1 MRGVLRAADG
11 SLVVNEIAP
20 RPHNSGHYSQNACDV
35 SQFEL
40 QVRAM
45 AGLPLTQPRQHSP
58 AVMLNLLGDLW
69 FREGAHARP
78 QTPPWAEVLALPG
91 THLHLYGKAEAKPGR
106 KMGHLNV
113 TAATAEAPAPR
124 PCRPPRCWASK
135 PSERRTAQPL
145 PTARHDPRRP
155 APRIH
160 RRRRPRPAQRR
171 AAGPA
176 DETVYGLAADAAS
189 DAAVAQIFAAKG
201 RPSDHPL
208 IVHVAGAAGIAH
220 FASDVPPFAQALVD
234 AFWPGPLTLIL
245 PRRPG
250 MATAATGG
258 QDSVG
263 LRCRTTRWHWPC
275 CAPAR
280 RTTRPWAARPY
291 RAWPRPS
298 ANRFGRV
305 SPTTAQH
312 VQDEFGGALLVLDG
326 GPCGVGIE
334 STIIDCTRG
343 VPVLLRPGAITR
355 EQIAAACGLAP
366 LSKEELPAHT
376 PRASGTLEAHYAPAA
391 RVRLMDARALQA
403 GLDVL
408 GADAA
413 HLAVYARTPL
423 RTPSP
428 RVVQRRM
435 PDDAAAAAQQL
446 FAALRGF
453 DDAGVKLIWIE
464 TPPDTPDWEGVRDR
478 LQRASAAG

>member
-1 MRGVLRAADG
+1 MILDGQLPESIAAAASALR
-11 SLVVNEIAP
+11 
-20 RPHNSGHYSQNACDV
+20 SGA
-35 SQFEL
+35 L
-40 QVRAM
+40 L
-45 AGLPLTQPRQHSP
+45 GLPT
-58 AVMLNLLGDLW
+58 
-69 FREGAHARP
+69 
-78 QTPPWAEVLALPG
+78 
-91 THLHLYGKAEAKPGR
+91 
-106 KMGHLNV
+106 
-113 TAATAEAPAPR
+113 
-124 PCRPPRCWASK
+124 
-135 PSERRTAQPL
+135 
-145 PTARHDPRRP
+145 
-155 APRIH
+155 
-160 RRRRPRPAQRR
+160 
-171 AAGPA
+171 
-176 DETVYGLAADAAS
+176 ETVYGLAADAAS

-220 FASDVPPFAQALVD
+220 FASAVPSFAQALVD

-263 LRCRTTRWHWPC
+263 LRCPDHPVALAVLRA
-275 CAPAR
+275 CASDDGTLQGLPVLGV
-280 RTTRPWAARPY
+280 AA
-291 RAWPRPS
+291 PS

-305 SPTTAQH
+305 SPTTARH
-312 VQDEFGGALLVLDG
+312 VQDEFGDALLVLDG

-355 EQIAAACGLAP
+355 EQVAAACGIAP
-366 LSKEELPAHT
+366 LSKEELPTHT

-423 RTPSP
+423 RTASS

-435 PDDAAAAAQQL
+435 PDDAAATAQQL